1 MTRALLAPT
10 FTLLVALGSPA
21 PVSGGAKLQQGE
33 AEALAIIVHRSNPV
47 DNLTLRE
54 LRRIFLLDTQ
64 TWPNGRKITVVLR
77 EAGQI
82 ERREAIRLI
91 CGMSE
96 SDYNRH
102 VLFQTFRGQVG
113 WGPRSIR
120 SAAAMLRF
128 VFNAPG
134 AIGYVHAGELDDTTK
149 VLRIDGMLPS
159 DPQYALR
166 VPIPRSDPA
175 GGGR

>member
-1 MTRALLAPT
+1 MLRVLLTPT
-10 FTLLVALGSPA
+10 FAVLAALAAPDASRGSLGQLV
-21 PVSGGAKLQQGE
+21 GG
-33 AEALAIIVHRSNPV
+33 EALAIIVNRSNPV
-47 DNLTLRE
+47 NSLTRRE
-54 LRRIFLLDTQ
+54 LRRIYMLDTQ

-77 EAGQI
+77 EPGQI
-82 ERREAIRLI
+82 ERREMIRLI

-96 SDYNRH
+96 ADYDRH

-134 AIGYVHAGELDDTTK
+134 AIGYVRATESDDSTK
-149 VLRIDGMLPS
+149 VLRIDGMVPS
-159 DPQYALR
+159 DARYPLR
-166 VPIPRSDPA
+166 LPPPEPRASDPSW
-175 GGGR
+175 